1 MDEEV
6 KGTKDNKKDLL
17 LESAADRAKKAK
29 DFLILIMQSADLI
42 KFTSSRCGT
51 FFRIQQK
58 IY

>member
-42 KFTSSRCGT
+42 
-51 FFRIQQK
+51 
-58 IY
+58 